1 MISRRLFTLAAG
13 AAAMTGFSGARADSA
28 NKIILGQSA
37 AFTGPAAQLGIQFHQ
52 GAQLW
57 FDHVNAQG
65 GVAGRL
71 IEIRKLDDGYEPERC
86 AANTRSLI
94 DAGVF
99 ALFGYIGTQT
109 CMAAL
114 PMVMSE
120 RIPFIAPF
128 TGAVSLREAKNKS
141 IFHLRASYEDE
152 MALMVKHLTGLG
164 MKRIAV
170 FYQNDSF
177 GKAGLEGVSKSL
189 ALQNLKPVA
198 VASVDRNSVDV
209 KGAVKTLMDAAP
221 DAVVQV
227 SVYKSSAAFIRMARD
242 AGYRGALYNTSGVG
256 TQALADELG
265 KAAAGVVVTQVVPSP
280 FDLSLQVSREFNNAV
295 KAAGNNAQITFSSME
310 GYLAA
315 KMFTEGLRRGGAATR
330 EALVHG
336 LESIGTQSFGG
347 FNVNLSASSHVASKF
362 VEISMLTANGKII
375 T

>member
-1 MISRRLFTLAAG
+1 M
-13 AAAMTGFSGARADSA
+13 
-28 NKIILGQSA
+28 
-37 AFTGPAAQLGIQFHQ
+37 
-52 GAQLW
+52 
-57 FDHVNAQG
+57 
-65 GVAGRL
+65 

-99 ALFGYIGTQT
+99 ALFGYIGTPT

-114 PMVMSE
+114 PMVTAE

-128 TGAVSLREAKNKS
+128 TGAGSLREVNSKS

-177 GKAGLEGVSKSL
+177 GKAGLVGVTKSL
-189 ALQNLKPVA
+189 AQQNLKPVA
-198 VASVDRNSVDV
+198 VATVERNSVDV
-209 KGAVKTLMDAAP
+209 KGAVKTLLDAAP

-227 SVYKSSAAFIRMARD
+227 SVYKSSAAFIRLARD

-256 TQALADELG
+256 TQALAEELG
-265 KAAAGVVVTQVVPSP
+265 KTAAGVVVTQVVPSP

-295 KAAGNNAQITFSSME
+295 KAAGNTAQVTFSSME

-315 KMFTEGLRRGGAATR
+315 KMFTEGLRRGGGATR
-330 EALVHG
+330 EALVKG

-347 FNVNLSASSHVASKF
+347 FNVNLSASNHVASKF